1 MKHIFCY
8 IVINTKKKN
17 KAERIKYIAK
27 EGLDIE
33 TGDQERPP
41 CEGDI

>member
-17 KAERIKYIAK
+17 KAER